1 MPLLIL
7 SPVEKSLHLSK
18 ISWKILL
25 SQRNQHVGHYRAS
38 NLITYECVSHIYDST
53 CPPLWNEQLQAS
65 LHLAI
70 LEIVGRGRGTPTSC
84 IKWCHDLIE
93 ARTSLGCLACF
104 NMLQHASTCFNM
116 LQPPSLYAVVHICI
130 YMLQHGHILQHTSTY
145 FFHSYLNSYIM
156 DMLQLALLC
165 AVYHITNVCTRAII
179 I

>member
-1 MPLLIL
+1 MENFIKPKELACWTLTGKKHDNLWMCVPYIW
-7 SPVEKSLHLSK
+7 LHMSYTLE
-18 ISWKILL
+18 W
-25 SQRNQHVGHYRAS
+25 
-38 NLITYECVSHIYDST
+38 TT
-53 CPPLWNEQLQAS
+53 LQAS

-165 AVYHITNVCTRAII
+165 AVYHICLYTRHRNLELCSAW
-179 I
+179 

>member
-38 NLITYECVSHIYDST
+38 NLITYDCVSHTYDST

-104 NMLQHASTCFNM
+104 NMLQHASTCFNHHHYMLWFIYVFICFNMGTYFNM
-116 LQPPSLYAVVHICI
+116 LQP
-130 YMLQHGHILQHTSTY
+130 TS
-145 FFHSYLNSYIM
+145 S
-156 DMLQLALLC
+156 
-165 AVYHITNVCTRAII
+165 TRT
-179 I
+179 